1 MILKKQGFVA
11 RRRFLN
17 FGIGTHQGDLLN
29 ENSTFSNIFCKQRIY
44 FRAVISF

>member
-17 FGIGTHQGDLLN
+17 FGIGTRQGDLSMKIVPSSVN
-29 ENSTFSNIFCKQRIY
+29 KESTFEP
-44 FRAVISF
+44 